1 MERRGKGDM
10 DDSQIP
16 VTKPGAE
23 NLPGPVLDSSTN
35 VRFPLRV
42 KLGMM
47 ALALFVLV
55 TNIDLVI
62 DAHQTL
68 QRNKGKDLVP
78 IYEKRFTKLRQA
90 IKSFE
95 VVGYVSDGALD
106 SEEDVENFCLT
117 QYTLAPIIVTRE
129 TNRRWVVGNFWKNGR
144 VPAVMPKDRL
154 SLWKDFGD
162 GVALFQS
169 KSE

>member
-1 MERRGKGDM
+1 M

-16 VTKPGAE
+16 VTKPGGE
-23 NLPGPVLDSSTN
+23 NLPGPLLDSSIH

-47 ALALFVLV
+47 GLALFVLV

-95 VVGYVSDGALD
+95 VVGYFSDGASD
-106 SEEDVENFCLT
+106 SQEDVGNFYLT
-117 QYTLAPIIVTRE
+117 QYTLAPVIVTRE
-129 TNRRWVVGNFWKNGR
+129 TNRRWVVGNFWKTGR
-144 VPAVMPKDRL
+144 VPAAAQRDRL
-154 SLWKDFGD
+154 FLWKDFGD

-169 KSE
+169 KNE